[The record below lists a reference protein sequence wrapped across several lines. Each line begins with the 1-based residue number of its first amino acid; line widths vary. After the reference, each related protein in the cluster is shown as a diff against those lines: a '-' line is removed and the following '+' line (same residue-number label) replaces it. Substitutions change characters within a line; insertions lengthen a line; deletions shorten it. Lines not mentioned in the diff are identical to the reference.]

1 MYLHSYTTDKKHV
14 SRKCCIHKN
23 TATHTLVYLSIYL
36 SINLFIYLC
45 VCVYILQWHPVLCL
59 LSSPSSVL
67 RDVPPAA
74 PLAMEPRQQLDH
86 VLAEFA
92 SAEGV
97 ERPVPRGAG
106 HKEPPS

>member
-45 VCVYILQWHPVLCL
+45 VCVCTSSNGIQFFAFFPHRVPYFATFLPPRPLPWSRASSWITCL
-59 LSSPSSVL
+59 RNLPPL
-67 RDVPPAA
+67 R
-74 PLAMEPRQQLDH
+74 E
-86 VLAEFA
+86 
-92 SAEGV
+92 
-97 ERPVPRGAG
+97 
-106 HKEPPS
+106 